1 MIDRLALAPLLLVG
15 CACLSVCLPFSMAEL
30 NAAEK
35 PTPGHGVIQTIVG
48 SGSAHDNGPTGAALS
63 ANLSQ
68 PFGLEFGPDGA
79 LYICERGLHRIRRW
93 DPRTDQLATYAGT
106 GVEGFAGDGGP
117 ATAARLSEPHELR
130 FDRAGNL
137 YWTDMKNHVI
147 RRVERETG
155 IITTFA
161 GIGGQAGFSGDGG
174 PATQARLKQPHS
186 LAFDTGGNL
195 YIADIGN
202 HRIRRVDAR
211 SGVIETIAGT
221 GEKQLPKDGAV
232 AKTSPIL
239 GPRALFVADDRMWI
253 ALREGHAVW
262 KLDLADGTL
271 HHVAGTGEAG
281 FAIANGPAKEARFN
295 GPKGIAVGP
304 DRMVYV
310 VDSSNHVLR
319 KIDPARGTISIV
331 SGIPR
336 EPGFSGDGGP
346 AAQAHLNNLHGV
358 CITADGEIY
367 IGDSDNNRVR
377 RVSP

>member
-1 MIDRLALAPLLLVG
+1 MINRLGPPRLLFVG
-15 CACLSVCLPFSMAEL
+15 CVGMGALLPFLVAQRT
-30 NAAEK
+30 AAESSK
-35 PTPGHGVIQTIVG
+35 KVSGTIETIAG
-48 SGSAHDNGPTGAALS
+48 SGSPQDNGPTASALS

-68 PFGLEFGPDGA
+68 PFGLEFGPDRA

-93 DPRTDQLATYAGT
+93 DPQTNELSTYAGT
-106 GVEGFAGDGGP
+106 GVEGFAGDGRA

-147 RRVERETG
+147 RRVERQTG
-155 IITTFA
+155 IISTFA
-161 GIGGQAGFSGDGG
+161 GTGGQAGFSGDGG
-174 PATQARLKQPHS
+174 SATQARLKQPHS
-186 LAFDTGGNL
+186 LAFDAADNL

-211 SGVIETIAGT
+211 SGTIETIAGT

-232 AKTSPIL
+232 AKASPIL
-239 GPRALFVADDRMWI
+239 GPRALFVAGDVMWI

-262 KLDLADGTL
+262 KLDITAGTL

-281 FAIANGPAKEARFN
+281 FAIADGPAKEARFN

-358 CITADGEIY
+358 CISADGAIY